1 MQAHQGL
8 KSDTARV
15 LALLHPHPSATLMQ
29 DYLHLQVWLCRYSPS
44 GAQAGQ
50 RLWPT
55 SGTQL
60 LILAAARIAPYIQL
74 GKLASHTPG
83 RPATG
88 GQKAYTGRMGLRASS
103 GPPDKHKSKY
113 SRSNGSHHAPSN
125 ATCATWLCF
134 SPSCLG
140 ASMHGPG
147 RMHCNVS

>member
-1 MQAHQGL
+1 MTLLEFLLSCTLTHQQA
-8 KSDTARV
+8 
-15 LALLHPHPSATLMQ
+15 LMQ

-88 GQKAYTGRMGLRASS
+88 GQKAYIGRMGLRASS

-140 ASMHGPG
+140 AMHAWPRQGALQWCPEIPY
-147 RMHCNVS
+147 